1 MATRILILDHQVI
14 FRTGL
19 SMVISSLKGIEV
31 VAEASS
37 DEEALRIAHSRQVDL
52 VIMNV
57 SAPNA
62 NGVETIR
69 LISQE
74 YPSTHILVLSLT
86 LDETYMLNVLR
97 AGAEGFITN
106 DVRIDI
112 LEEAIHTVA
121 KGETYVSQEV
131 SRVLVNYIRKDEQ
144 KDDPLDLL
152 TPRQR
157 EILPLIAEG
166 LSTQKIALK
175 LNISV
180 KTVEVHRYQ
189 IMERLKIND
198 LPGLVRYAVKK
209 GLIQI

>member
-37 DEEALRIAHSRQVDL
+37 DEEALRIVRSRQVDL

-57 SAPNA
+57 STPHM
-62 NGVETIR
+62 NGIETIR
-69 LISQE
+69 SIIKE
-74 YPSTHILVLSLT
+74 YPSTHILVLSLM
-86 LDETYMLNVLR
+86 LDEAYMLNVLR
-97 AGAEGFITN
+97 AGAAGFITN

-112 LEEAIHTVA
+112 LEEAIHAVA

-198 LPGLVRYAVKK
+198 LPGLVRYAVRK